1 MHLCVLQFLD
11 YAGNDYGSSATLD
24 KVGPNQEEHGQSIL
38 NINRYFCKKQKVM
51 GVQKLREELHDYIN
65 HADERFLKMVYAMS
79 KEYKKQPT
87 IVGYNVD
94 GSPITKEN
102 LVERAKAAS
111 QRVKSGDFLTQEEV
125 EKETENW

>member
-1 MHLCVLQFLD
+1 
-11 YAGNDYGSSATLD
+11 
-24 KVGPNQEEHGQSIL
+24 
-38 NINRYFCKKQKVM
+38 M

-79 KEYKKQPT
+79 KEYTEPV

-102 LVERAKAAS
+102 LVKRVKAAS
-111 QRVKSGDFLTQEEV
+111 QRVKSGNFLTQKEV
-125 EKETENW
+125 EKEVGNW